1 MGARQ
6 GSAVWARRCTDLLEP
21 TNWLIVTVVAVGWHA
36 AGRAGLG
43 WGLLA
48 ALFTA
53 VLPTLFIT
61 YGVRR
66 GRWSDRTV
74 GARRPR
80 LIVLAFITASVA
92 AGLIVLATAGAP
104 RVLTGYLCFMLASV
118 AGLALVTVVWKISIH
133 CAVASGSVAIL
144 ALTYGPVVLCGCALV
159 GLLGWARVAVDDHTV
174 AQVVACAVL
183 GAGAAAL
190 AYAVLVSL
198 TTGTGARTGR

>member
-6 GSAVWARRCTDLLEP
+6 AWAQRCTYWLEP
-21 TNWLIVTVVAVGWHA
+21 KNWLIVTVVAIGWYA
-36 AGRAGLG
+36 DGRAGLG

-80 LIVLAFITASVA
+80 LVVLAFITASVA
-92 AGLIVLATAGAP
+92 PGLILLLVLGAP
-104 RVLTGYLCFMLASV
+104 RLLTGYLAFMLASV
-118 AGLALVTVVWKISIH
+118 AVLAAITTVWKISIH

-144 ALTYGPVVLCGCALV
+144 ALSFGPLVLPAYALV
-159 GLLGWARVAVDDHTV
+159 ALLGWSRVALRDHTV
-174 AQVVACAVL
+174 AQAVAGAVL
-183 GAGAAAL
+183 GAGAAVL
-190 AYAVLVSL
+190 AYAALVLW
-198 TTGTGARTGR
+198 TRTGSASSR